1 MPNPNQSKEFTV
13 GLINDTLQNAA
24 TKYSQSPYTTNAGMI
39 LRAIASIVPTSLIV
53 QLFAHKL
60 SK

>member
-1 MPNPNQSKEFTV
+1 MKTKTSEKDV
-13 GLINDTLQNAA
+13 ISSLLQEAA
-24 TKYSQSPYTTNAGMI
+24 TKYSRSQYTTNAGMI
-39 LRAIASIVPTSLIV
+39 LRAVASIIPTSLII

>member
-1 MPNPNQSKEFTV
+1 MRTKTNEKDVIAS
-13 GLINDTLQNAA
+13 LLQEAA
-24 TKYSQSPYTTNAGMI
+24 TKYSRSEATTNAGMI
-39 LRAIASIVPTSLIV
+39 LRAIASIIPTNLIV